1 MHTSTSQHTMVR
13 VQILYREMIHQVP
26 HSSILGPV
34 LYLLYA
40 NVFLCKKP
48 INGNMKMPSNN
59 LTITNTERAKTRSSS
74 IAHNTNPLRPQVK
87 IESMDIAHQLEP
99 NLLSLYIT
107 EKI

>member
-1 MHTSTSQHTMVR
+1 
-13 VQILYREMIHQVP
+13 
-26 HSSILGPV
+26 
-34 LYLLYA
+34 
-40 NVFLCKKP
+40 
-48 INGNMKMPSNN
+48 MKMPSNN